1 MEEERKSSVV
11 SEQRGNVGG
20 VFALICWRSL
30 LFTKWPFPACSV
42 MSGSLMAA
50 WCCLKSGCRCFC
62 WVIRKIVWWK
72 DIQEGGEENRQAQG
86 LLYSPILHTS
96 SPTLAPPPPLFPR
109 RAVCAPSKQV
119 RKKKK
124 TQKTRSSPRNT
135 FQSLWRTWG
144 IPPQTVASP
153 LTSAEL
159 IKW

>member
-20 VFALICWRSL
+20 VLALICWRSL

-72 DIQEGGEENRQAQG
+72 DIREGGEAQG

-96 SPTLAPPPPLFPR
+96 SPTLAPLPPSFLAELFVHHQSR
-109 RAVCAPSKQV
+109 LE
-119 RKKKK
+119 KKKNPKK
-124 TQKTRSSPRNT
+124 TWSSPRNT

>member
-50 WCCLKSGCRCFC
+50 RCCLKSGFRCFC

-72 DIQEGGEENRQAQG
+72 DIREGGEENRQAQG
-86 LLYSPILHTS
+86 FTVQPHPPYILS
-96 SPTLAPPPPLFPR
+96 NARPPPPRFPR

-124 TQKTRSSPRNT
+124 KKIRSSPRNT

>member
-1 MEEERKSSVV
+1 MEEERKSSIA

-72 DIQEGGEENRQAQG
+72 DIREGGEENRQAQG

-96 SPTLAPPPPLFPR
+96 SPTLAPLPLSFLAELFVHHQSR
-109 RAVCAPSKQV
+109 LE
-119 RKKKK
+119 KKNPK
-124 TQKTRSSPRNT
+124 KTRSSPRNT